1 MPVVKRYPN
10 RKLYDT
16 QAKCYVTLDGI
27 AELIRAGEDVQVI
40 DHASGEDLTA
50 LTLTQIIFEQEK
62 KHSGLLPLST
72 LTGLIRSS
80 GDRLTSIQRNLFSST
95 FWHQIDDEIRARIH
109 ALVKIDELSEEEG
122 SSLLE
127 KLLLP
132 QIRSRGSSG
141 PDQLSSEID
150 SQDLE
155 AYLIKRQVP
164 TQDDLHQ
171 LYAQL
176 EALSEKLENVSKTQ
190 DD

>member
-1 MPVVKRYPN
+1 ML
-10 RKLYDT
+10 RKF
-16 QAKCYVTLDGI
+16 AFSC
-27 AELIRAGEDVQVI
+27 
-40 DHASGEDLTA
+40 
-50 LTLTQIIFEQEK
+50 
-62 KHSGLLPLST
+62 ST

-80 GDRLTSIQRNLFSST
+80 GDRLTSLQRNLFSST

-109 ALVKIDELSEEEG
+109 ALVKIDELTEEEG

-132 QIRSRGSSG
+132 QIRARGSSATD
-141 PDQLSSEID
+141 PPTSEIA

>member
-16 QAKCYVTLDGI
+16 QAKRYVTLDGI

-62 KHSGLLPLST
+62 KQSGLLPLPT

-80 GDRLTSIQRNLFSST
+80 GDRLTSFQKTVFSST
-95 FWHQIDDEIRARIH
+95 FWQQIDDEIHSRIQ
-109 ALVKIDELSEEEG
+109 ALIKLDEISEEEG
-122 SSLLE
+122 GDLLE

-132 QIRSRGSSG
+132 RVRSLARSS
-141 PDQLSSEID
+141 DRESTELD
-150 SQDLE
+150 SMEME

-164 TQDDLHQ
+164 TQDDLQQ
-171 LYAQL
+171 LHDQL
-176 EALSEKLENVSKTQ
+176 EALSEKLENIAKSEA
-190 DD
+190 D